1 MAAAP
6 TKDEGVYIECV
17 LHGSLMKVTAL
28 DPSTGIEAS
37 VFGPANARET
47 LKRNAVAKLV
57 WVLKKRRV
65 ASSE

>member
-1 MAAAP
+1 MAVAP

-17 LHGSLMKVTAL
+17 LHGGLMKVTAL

-37 VFGPANARET
+37 VFGPAGARET

-57 WVLKKRRV
+57 WVLKKKE
-65 ASSE
+65 ANSE